1 MSGII
6 CLVRP
11 DLEQHLPQSVTAI
24 AVPDPKMA
32 LGLVIRAMLP
42 AETAATGIDPSASI
56 AASAVIGDNCRIA
69 PNVVI
74 EDGVSLGDGCRI
86 GPGVFIG
93 KGCRLGN
100 GVSIEANTTLRFTDI
115 GDNTDIGANVV
126 IGHDG
131 FAVGRDQG
139 NMIIPHLGL
148 VRIGS
153 HVHIGGECD

>member
-1 MSGII
+1 M
-6 CLVRP
+6 
-11 DLEQHLPQSVTAI
+11 DA
-24 AVPDPKMA
+24 
-32 LGLVIRAMLP
+32 GLA
-42 AETAATGIDPSASI
+42 
-56 AASAVIGDNCRIA
+56 
-69 PNVVI
+69 
-74 EDGVSLGDGCRI
+74 
-86 GPGVFIG
+86 GVFIG

-148 VRIGS
+148 SALAAMFISARGVRLIAVSSKIRSSVTG
-153 HVHIGGECD
+153 